1 MTKILPEVNLPFSLR
16 IIYFYKVKSCEI
28 ILFPPC
34 LKAEKYDYRTIL
46 LNKLS
51 KIRTKKE

>member
-1 MTKILPEVNLPFSLR
+1 MKILPEAILPFSLR
-16 IIYFYKVKSCEI
+16 IILFYKVKSCEI
-28 ILFPPC
+28 ILFPPRM
-34 LKAEKYDYRTIL
+34 KAEMYDYRTIL

>member
-1 MTKILPEVNLPFSLR
+1 MKILPEVNLPFSLR

-34 LKAEKYDYRTIL
+34 LKAESYDHRTIL

-51 KIRTKKE
+51 KITTKKE